1 MDAPTAAAQVPALHK
16 PQVAIEVAA
25 SSDDHV
31 PGLHAVHWKVNEA
44 PKIDDH
50 VPELQLKQDVEPA
63 EAYNPA
69 LHDLH

>member
-1 MDAPTAAAQVPALHK
+1 VSSQLHSYGED
-16 PQVAIEVAA
+16 VFIAFDFAIL
-25 SSDDHV
+25 D
-31 PGLHAVHWKVNEA
+31 HAVHWKVNEA
-44 PKIDDH
+44 PIIDDH